1 MYLKNLELEGFKS
14 FVDPT
19 NLEFKNGFTAIVGPN
34 GCGKSN
40 VSDAIRWV
48 IGEQRSKTLR
58 STRITDL
65 IFNGSSSRKPVNRA
79 EISLTLASVPP
90 GIRIAGVPNSAED
103 VKVTRCY
110 HRSGESE
117 FYINQIPCRLRDI
130 TDFLMDAGISPKVL
144 TIIEQG
150 HIQDIITSKP
160 EERRVLIE
168 EAAGILKFK
177 HRKNEAI
184 RKLDS
189 SRQNLERVAD
199 IVQELARQVES
210 LKRQAAK
217 AERYKKY
224 KSEIKQL
231 SLKLFSVKVRRYQT
245 QLQTIEAELKE
256 QTQKKTEW
264 SARHATFENQIAQLN
279 IEIEESLGRLNEARE
294 TIHQLNSQ
302 IGSSEQNV
310 AFKKEQKSEAE
321 TDIESALGEISR
333 MREEILDLTNNIE
346 NERQR
351 LSTTSQEINKQEI
364 VLDQRKAENE
374 QKREALQKIQ
384 EQVLNG
390 EKHVLHL
397 FQQTAQS
404 KNQLTALETRVQ
416 GLETRQEKL
425 ISEKEEVRSQIQ
437 ENKSALEQEKSE
449 YQQKAEELT
458 RLKEQQEASRQET
471 TQYSKTLQAESDSHS
486 SKKEDY
492 FHKASLLGSLEK
504 LRNQFEGFQEG
515 VKSLM
520 GNQNGERIPGIREV
534 LVDVLQTPAEYEV
547 AIETALGEKLQSV
560 IVNSY
565 SDSMEAIGY
574 LKNHQSGRGLFVPL
588 KPKSVPSAP
597 LHLNG
602 TQGVVGKA
610 LNFIEC
616 QEEYKPIIELLLK
629 NVVIVQ
635 DMDVALHLHQDPNF
649 HGTVVTLNGEMID
662 ANGFVT
668 GGSLENES
676 SSLLARKREIETLSD
691 SVNRLKEG
699 LNASQENIERKKQG
713 LAELENSLKQ
723 LDQQTLAAEIETNNK
738 LRDLEQW
745 RKEAAR
751 LENRDTTIDEE
762 ISALDSER
770 DELVTEKSSLDQ
782 ELASAEQKRRQE
794 EELLIHH
801 REELEQSRSNL
812 EGISSEISR
821 LKVLI
826 ASLIGRRE
834 NTLTE
839 IKRLE
844 LQQQNVKQQIERRE
858 ADQISNQN
866 RITEIETE
874 ISTLGNS
881 VLKLS
886 REKDQWT
893 ETAVQEEE
901 SLRQKEEDQK
911 GMGQD
916 IRELSRKTQEITETL
931 SQIEIK
937 RSENRLQIVHL
948 EERAYE
954 DYNAT
959 REDLRSAY
967 DETIDENK
975 TDERVKELK
984 EKVAKLG
991 EVNLAAL
998 SDFEK
1003 TNERY
1008 TFLKKQQDDLAESI
1022 ELLHSTI
1029 EKINQTTKQRFL
1041 DTYELVNE
1049 NFKEIFARLFQG
1061 GKANLTLTDESNP
1074 LDSGIEITAN
1084 PLGKSLQSLALMSGG
1099 EKAMTAIALMFAVF
1113 KVRPSPFCLLDEV
1126 DAPLDEANVVRFQEM
1141 LKEMAVNTQFII
1153 ITHNQKTMTFANALY
1168 GITMEEQGV
1177 SKAVSVHFN

>member
-1 MYLKNLELEGFKS
+1 MYLKNLEIEGFKS
-14 FVDPT
+14 FVDST
-19 NLEFKNGFTAIVGPN
+19 NLEFRNGFTAIVGPN

-79 EISLTLASVPP
+79 EISLTLSSVPV
-90 GIRIAGVPNSAED
+90 GIRIAGVPNVAED

-117 FYINQIPCRLRDI
+117 FYINQIPCRLKDI

-150 HIQDIITSKP
+150 HIQDIIISKP

-224 KSEIKQL
+224 KSEIKEL
-231 SLKLFSVKVRRYQT
+231 SLKLFSVKVRRYQL
-245 QLQTIEAELKE
+245 QLEAIEVELNE
-256 QTQKKTEW
+256 QTEKKTEW
-264 SARHATFENQIAQLN
+264 NARHATFENQIAQLN
-279 IEIEESLGRLNEARE
+279 VEIEESLSRLNEARE
-294 TIHQLNSQ
+294 TIHHLKSQ
-302 IGSSEQNV
+302 IGSSEQSI
-310 AFKKEQKSEAE
+310 AFKKEQRSEAE
-321 TDIESALGEISR
+321 TDIESATKEVSQMKGEISG
-333 MREEILDLTNNIE
+333 LTTQIE
-346 NERQR
+346 SERQN
-351 LSTTSQEINKQEI
+351 LTTTLQEINEQEI

-374 QKREALQKIQ
+374 QKRGALQAVQ
-384 EQVLNG
+384 EQVISG
-390 EKHVLHL
+390 ERSVRAL

-404 KNQLTALETRVQ
+404 KNQMTALETRIQ
-416 GLETRQEKL
+416 GLKTGQEKL
-425 ISEKEEVRSQIQ
+425 TAEKEEVRSQTQ
-437 ENKSALEQEKSE
+437 ENQSGLEQRETDH
-449 YQQKAEELT
+449 QQKTEELA
-458 RLKEQQEASRQET
+458 RLKEQQESLRQET
-471 TQYSKTLQAESDSHS
+471 TSYSQQLQAEIDNHS

-504 LRNQFEGFQEG
+504 LRNQFEGFHDG

-520 GNQNGERIPGIREV
+520 NNQNGERIPGLREV

-560 IVNSY
+560 IVNSH

-574 LKNHQSGRGLFVPL
+574 LKNHHSGRGLFAPL
-588 KPKSVPSAP
+588 NPKSIPSEP
-597 LHLNG
+597 LYMNG
-602 TQGVVGKA
+602 TQGIVGEA

-616 QEEYKPIIELLLK
+616 QEEYRPVIELLLK
-629 NVVIVQ
+629 SVVVVK
-635 DMDVALHLHQDPNF
+635 DMDVALHLHQEANF

-668 GGSLENES
+668 GGSLENDS
-676 SSLLARKREIETLSD
+676 SGLLARNREIETLTS
-691 SVNRLKEG
+691 SVDNVKGELD
-699 LNASQENIERKKQG
+699 ASQESIENKKQG
-713 LAELENSLKQ
+713 LSQLEENLKQ
-723 LDQQTLAAEIETNNK
+723 LDQQTHATEIAANNK
-738 LRDLEQW
+738 LRDLEQS
-745 RKEAAR
+745 RKDAER
-751 LENRDTTIDEE
+751 LGNRHSTIDGE
-762 ISALDSER
+762 IAALDLER
-770 DELVTEKSSLDQ
+770 EKLVGEKSSLDQ
-782 ELASAEQKRRQE
+782 QLESAEQKRVVE
-794 EELLIHH
+794 EERLTAHQ
-801 REELEQSRSNL
+801 EELEQSRSGL
-812 EGISSEISR
+812 EEISSEISR

-844 LQQQNVKQQIERRE
+844 LQQQNLKQRIERRE
-858 ADQISNQN
+858 ADLVSNQSK
-866 RITEIETE
+866 ITEIGDE
-874 ISTLGNS
+874 ISTLEDT

-886 REKDQWT
+886 REKDQLS

-901 SLRQKEEDQK
+901 SLREKEEGLK
-911 GMGQD
+911 EMEQD
-916 IRELSRKTQEITETL
+916 TRELSRRIQEITEAL

-937 RSENRLQIVHL
+937 RSENRLQIVHQ

-954 DYNAT
+954 DFNAT
-959 REDLRSAY
+959 REELNSAY
-967 DETIDENK
+967 DETINEDE
-975 TDERVKELK
+975 TDEHVKELK
-984 EKVAKLG
+984 EKVGKLG

-1008 TFLKKQQDDLAESI
+1008 SFLKTQQDDLAESI

-1029 EKINQTTKQRFL
+1029 EKINQTTQQRFL
-1041 DTYELVNE
+1041 ETFELVNE

-1061 GKANLTLTDESNP
+1061 GKASLTLIDEANP
-1074 LDSGIEITAN
+1074 LDSGIEIAAN
-1084 PLGKSLQSLALMSGG
+1084 PFGKSLQSLALMSGG

-1153 ITHNQKTMTFANALY
+1153 ITHNQKTMSFANALY

-1177 SKAVSVHFN
+1177 SKAVSVHFK

>member
-14 FVDPT
+14 FVDAT

-58 STRITDL
+58 TTRITDL

-117 FYINQIPCRLRDI
+117 FYINQIPCRLKDI

-144 TIIEQG
+144 TIIEQD

-160 EERRVLIE
+160 EDRRILIE

-302 IGSSEQNV
+302 IGSNEQNA

-321 TDIESALGEISR
+321 MDIESATGEISQ
-333 MREEILDLTNNIE
+333 MKGEIDGLTNNIE

-351 LSTTSQEINKQEI
+351 LSTTSQEINEQEI
-364 VLDQRKAENE
+364 VLDQRKTENE

-390 EKHVLHL
+390 EKNVLNL
-397 FQQTAQS
+397 FQQTAQA
-404 KNQLTALETRVQ
+404 KNQMTALETRVH
-416 GLETRQEKL
+416 GLEAHQEKL
-425 ISEKEEVRSQIQ
+425 LPEKEEVRSQIQ
-437 ENKSALEQEKSE
+437 ENLSALEQEKTE
-449 YQQKAEELT
+449 HQQKAEELT
-458 RLKEQQEASRQET
+458 RFKEHQEALRQET
-471 TQYSKTLQAESDSHS
+471 TEYSKQLQAEMDRHN

-492 FHKASLLGSLEK
+492 FHKASLLSSLEK

-515 VKSLM
+515 IKSLM
-520 GNQNGERIPGIREV
+520 GNQNNERIPGIREV
-534 LVDVLQTPAEYEV
+534 LVDVLETQPEYEV

-574 LKNHQSGRGLFVPL
+574 LKDHQSGRGLFVPL
-588 KPKSVPSAP
+588 NPKSVPSAP

-616 QEEYKPIIELLLK
+616 QEEYRPVIELLLK
-629 NVVIVQ
+629 SVVIVQ

-668 GGSLENES
+668 GGSLKNES
-676 SSLLARKREIETLSD
+676 SSLLARNREMETLRD
-691 SVNRLKEG
+691 SVNKLKEG
-699 LNASQENIERKKQG
+699 LDASQENIEKKKQG
-713 LAELENSLKQ
+713 FAELEASLRQ

-738 LRDLEQW
+738 LSDLEQL
-745 RKEAAR
+745 RKEAER
-751 LENRDTTIDEE
+751 LANRSSTIDGE
-762 ISALDSER
+762 ISAIDHEKN
-770 DELVTEKSSLDQ
+770 ELVTEKSSLDQ
-782 ELASAEQKRRQE
+782 ELASAEQKRNLE

-801 REELEQSRSNL
+801 REKLEQSRSGL
-812 EGISSEISR
+812 EEISSEISR

-834 NTLTE
+834 NTITE

-844 LQQQNVKQQIERRE
+844 LQQQNLKQQIERRE
-858 ADQISNQN
+858 ADRISNQK
-866 RITEIETE
+866 RITEIEAE
-874 ISTLGNS
+874 ILTLEST

-886 REKDQWT
+886 REKDQWS

-911 GMGQD
+911 GMDQD
-916 IRELSRKTQEITETL
+916 IRELSRKIQEITETL

-959 REDLRSAY
+959 REELQSAY
-967 DETIDENK
+967 DKTIDENE
-975 TDERVKELK
+975 TDGQVKELK

-1008 TFLKKQQDDLAESI
+1008 AFLKKQQDDLAESI
-1022 ELLHSTI
+1022 ELLHLTI
-1029 EKINQTTKQRFL
+1029 EKINRTTQQRFL

>member
-19 NLEFKNGFTAIVGPN
+19 NLEFRNGFTAIVGPN

-65 IFNGSSSRKPVNRA
+65 IFNGSNSRKPVNRA
-79 EISLTLASVPP
+79 EISLTLSSVPA
-90 GIRIAGVPNSAED
+90 GIRIAGVPNVAED

-117 FYINQIPCRLRDI
+117 FYINQIPCRLKDI

-150 HIQDIITSKP
+150 HIQDIIISKP
-160 EERRVLIE
+160 EERRILIE

-184 RKLDS
+184 RKLETS
-189 SRQNLERVAD
+189 GQNLERVAD

-224 KSEIKQL
+224 KAEVKEL
-231 SLKLFSVKVRRYQT
+231 SLKLFSIKVRRYQS
-245 QLQTIEAELKE
+245 QLEAIEAELEE
-256 QTQKKTEW
+256 QTKKKTEW
-264 SARHATFENQIAQLN
+264 SARHSTYDNQIAQLN
-279 IEIEESLGRLNEARE
+279 VEIEESLNQLNETRE
-294 TIHQLNSQ
+294 SIHQLNAQ
-302 IGSSEQNV
+302 IGSSEQSI

-321 TDIESALGEISR
+321 ADIESATREISKMTGEID
-333 MREEILDLTNNIE
+333 DLSKQIESERTNLSSTLKKI
-346 NERQR
+346 NE
-351 LSTTSQEINKQEI
+351 QEI
-364 VLDQRKAENE
+364 VLEQRKTDDK
-374 QKREALQKIQ
+374 QKREAVQKIQ
-384 EQVLNG
+384 ELVLNG
-390 EKHVLHL
+390 ERSVHSL

-404 KNQLTALETRVQ
+404 KNQMTALETRAQ
-416 GLETRQEKL
+416 GLETSQKKL
-425 ISEKEEVRSQIQ
+425 VVEKEDVCCQIQ
-437 ENKSALEQEKSE
+437 ENQSTLEHRKNEHR
-449 YQQKAEELT
+449 QKTEELE
-458 RLKEQQEASRQET
+458 RLKEKQKALQEET
-471 TQYSKTLQAESDSHS
+471 TLYSQQLQSEIDSHTS
-486 SKKEDY
+486 RKEDY

-504 LRNQFEGFQEG
+504 LRNQFEGFQAG

-520 GNQNGERIPGIREV
+520 NIQNDERIPGLREV
-534 LVDVLQTPAEYEV
+534 LVDVLQTPQEYEM

-560 IVNSY
+560 IVNSH

-574 LKNHQSGRGLFVPL
+574 LKNHHSGRGLFAPL
-588 KPKSVPSAP
+588 KPKPIPSEP
-597 LHLNG
+597 LYMNG
-602 TQGVVGKA
+602 TQGIVGKA

-616 QEEYKPIIELLLK
+616 QEEYRPVIELLLK

-635 DMDVALHLHQDPNF
+635 DMDVALHLHQKPEF
-649 HGTVVTLNGEMID
+649 HGTVVTLNGDMID
-662 ANGFVT
+662 PNGFVT
-668 GGSLENES
+668 GGSEGKDS
-676 SSLLARKREIETLSD
+676 SGLLARNREIESLTRNVESAKDALDASQK
-691 SVNRLKEG
+691 NIENKKEG
-699 LNASQENIERKKQG
+699 LSQ
-713 LAELENSLKQ
+713 LEDNLRL
-723 LDQQTLAAEIETNNK
+723 LDQETHTTEIATNNI
-738 LRDLEQW
+738 LRDLEQSC
-745 RKEAAR
+745 KEADR
-751 LENRDTTIDEE
+751 LENRLSSIEEE
-762 ISALDSER
+762 IKILEMDRGKLD
-770 DELVTEKSSLDQ
+770 DEKSSL
-782 ELASAEQKRRQE
+782 EKLLESAEQKRIAE
-794 EELLIHH
+794 EELLSGH

-812 EGISSEISR
+812 EDISAEISQ

-844 LQQQNVKQQIERRE
+844 LQQQNLKQHIEKRE
-858 ADQISNQN
+858 SDLVSNKK
-866 RITEIETE
+866 RITEIDEE
-874 ISTLGNS
+874 IS
-881 VLKLS
+881 VLEDNIIKLT
-886 REKDQWT
+886 REKDGLT
-893 ETAVQEEE
+893 ETAVRAEE
-901 SLRQKEEDQK
+901 SLRQKEEDLK
-911 GMGQD
+911 EREQD
-916 IRELSRKTQEITETL
+916 TRELARKIQEITEAL
-931 SQIEIK
+931 SLIEVK
-937 RSENRLQIVHL
+937 RSENRLQIVHI

-954 DYNAT
+954 DFNAT
-959 REDLRSAY
+959 REELRSAY
-967 DETIDENK
+967 DETVDENQ
-975 TDERVKELK
+975 TDEQVKELK
-984 EKVAKLG
+984 EKIAKLG

-1008 TFLKKQQDDLAESI
+1008 TFLKKQQDDLAESM

-1041 DTYELVNE
+1041 DTFEMVNE

-1061 GKANLTLTDESNP
+1061 GKANLTLVDESNP

-1084 PLGKSLQSLALMSGG
+1084 PFGKSLQSLALMSGG

>member
-1 MYLKNLELEGFKS
+1 MRDFLERIIPTMAPFEKS
-14 FVDPT
+14 YR
-19 NLEFKNGFTAIVGPN
+19 GPSISIPSERN
-34 GCGKSN
+34 
-40 VSDAIRWV
+40 
-48 IGEQRSKTLR
+48 
-58 STRITDL
+58 
-65 IFNGSSSRKPVNRA
+65 SSSVVY
-79 EISLTLASVPP
+79 EIDKEAL
-90 GIRIAGVPNSAED
+90 
-103 VKVTRCY
+103 
-110 HRSGESE
+110 
-117 FYINQIPCRLRDI
+117 
-130 TDFLMDAGISPKVL
+130 
-144 TIIEQG
+144 
-150 HIQDIITSKP
+150 SK
-160 EERRVLIE
+160 
-168 EAAGILKFK
+168 F
-177 HRKNEAI
+177 
-184 RKLDS
+184 D
-189 SRQNLERVAD
+189 
-199 IVQELARQVES
+199 
-210 LKRQAAK
+210 K
-217 AERYKKY
+217 AHKKY

-302 IGSSEQNV
+302 IGSNEQNA

-321 TDIESALGEISR
+321 MDIESATGEISQ
-333 MREEILDLTNNIE
+333 MKGEIDGLTNNIE

-351 LSTTSQEINKQEI
+351 LSTTSQEINEQEI
-364 VLDQRKAENE
+364 VLDQRKTENE

-390 EKHVLHL
+390 EKNVLNL
-397 FQQTAQS
+397 FQQTAQA
-404 KNQLTALETRVQ
+404 KNQMTALETRVH
-416 GLETRQEKL
+416 GLEAHQEKL
-425 ISEKEEVRSQIQ
+425 LPEKEEVRSQIQ
-437 ENKSALEQEKSE
+437 ENLSALEQEKTE
-449 YQQKAEELT
+449 HQQKAEELT
-458 RLKEQQEASRQET
+458 RFKEHQEALRQET
-471 TQYSKTLQAESDSHS
+471 TEYSKQLQAEMDRHN

-492 FHKASLLGSLEK
+492 FHKASLLSSLEK

-515 VKSLM
+515 IKSLM
-520 GNQNGERIPGIREV
+520 GNQNNERIPGIREV
-534 LVDVLQTPAEYEV
+534 LVDVLETQAEYEV

-588 KPKSVPSAP
+588 NPKSVPSAP

-616 QEEYKPIIELLLK
+616 QEEYRPVIELLLK
-629 NVVIVQ
+629 SVVIVQ

-668 GGSLENES
+668 GGSLKNES
-676 SSLLARKREIETLSD
+676 SSLLARNREMETLRD
-691 SVNRLKEG
+691 SVNKLKEG
-699 LNASQENIERKKQG
+699 LDASQENIEKKKQG
-713 LAELENSLKQ
+713 FAELEASLRQ

-738 LRDLEQW
+738 LSDLEQL
-745 RKEAAR
+745 RKEAER
-751 LENRDTTIDEE
+751 LANRSSTIDGE
-762 ISALDSER
+762 ISAIDHEKN
-770 DELVTEKSSLDQ
+770 ELVTEKSSLDQ
-782 ELASAEQKRRQE
+782 ELASAEQKRNLE

-801 REELEQSRSNL
+801 REKLEQSRSGL
-812 EGISSEISR
+812 EEISSEISR

-844 LQQQNVKQQIERRE
+844 LQQQNLKQQIERRE
-858 ADQISNQN
+858 ADRISNQN
-866 RITEIETE
+866 RITEIEAE
-874 ISTLGNS
+874 ILTLEST

-886 REKDQWT
+886 REKDQWS

-911 GMGQD
+911 GMDQD
-916 IRELSRKTQEITETL
+916 IRELSRKIQEITETL

-959 REDLRSAY
+959 REELQSAY
-967 DETIDENK
+967 DKTIDENE
-975 TDERVKELK
+975 TDGQVKELK

-1022 ELLHSTI
+1022 ELLHLTI
-1029 EKINQTTKQRFL
+1029 EKINRTTQQRFL